1 MLQAYFLV
9 GSGRLLLEEPFW
21 KKSTRVGGP
30 NRLKKGQPSSRE
42 KKAPKI
48 VMKLCLVEKIAYS
61 LGMTQISARM
71 LSTSSHLTSAKYS
84 TRTSSQL
91 IQVPTAT

>member
-1 MLQAYFLV
+1 
-9 GSGRLLLEEPFW
+9 
-21 KKSTRVGGP
+21 
-30 NRLKKGQPSSRE
+30 
-42 KKAPKI
+42 
-48 VMKLCLVEKIAYS
+48 MKLCLVEKIAYS